1 MVIVGHMSS
10 KSTFGA
16 KNTGQKFLTPKNF
29 WWCRNVCPDSCPGV
43 IFGAGRGSALFFRGG
58 AGQSW
63 KFSGPGRPGAA
74 ISPGGGAGRGVHP
87 WLKGHST
94 LESSVWR
101 KGFTQIWFLQF
112 TYKTI
117 CLMFIRKYELYLDL
131 ERSKECRVGRKGSI
145 LACKF
150 RVHVHLQNNRLLI
163 INCEL
168 DPVGS
173 TVRCKA
179 IKLCFESV

>member
-74 ISPGGGAGRGVHP
+74 ISPGAGAGRASLMESFVREAAGKEDVN
-87 WLKGHST
+87 LTELST
-94 LESSVWR
+94 LEFFFFYQSYSWEVA
-101 KGFTQIWFLQF
+101 G
-112 TYKTI
+112 
-117 CLMFIRKYELYLDL
+117 
-131 ERSKECRVGRKGSI
+131 
-145 LACKF
+145 
-150 RVHVHLQNNRLLI
+150 
-163 INCEL
+163 
-168 DPVGS
+168 
-173 TVRCKA
+173 
-179 IKLCFESV
+179 